1 MGLLSSLLCTL
12 FIAWSLF
19 GLNTAIGS
27 CLPAGAAKP
36 VPPNASLACTAEEP
50 FGLPENAKVPYFA
63 EGAPDEAF
71 PFLLFKLSLIWL
83 FIEVNVVV
91 VEIDGRL
98 TVFDRDDLREF
109 LACQL

>member
-1 MGLLSSLLCTL
+1 M
-12 FIAWSLF
+12 
-19 GLNTAIGS
+19 
-27 CLPAGAAKP
+27 GAAKEDA
-36 VPPNASLACTAEEP
+36 PNASLPCTAEDP
-50 FGLPENAKVPYFA
+50 LGLLPANAKVLYFA